1 MENIAII
8 LLNSDSVKMQFVHVN
23 KNKSFAPYKSISMPV
38 NLTKDFYGDYFFKPA
53 IIKDVVLVMKVYKQ
67 MIDAEEIK
75 TTLCYATCLLNDA
88 KNNNGV
94 LNEIQNVT
102 GFNFNVIT
110 PEDEVNYIYTAVIN
124 TFNKPKSL
132 IVNINSFNTTFIL
145 YNRRNILETKY
156 IPVGYETLYNK
167 FFKQGISSED
177 FCAQIKDFYKEEI
190 KNLDFANNL
199 PEEFE
204 VIGTGNMFNNLGL
217 LSRRAKKYP
226 VDLAHNYPVNKADF
240 QKVYGV
246 LKTQELGKFVKIKQV
261 SVEDSKY
268 LLTAFAMI
276 DTIWDYNNKDTFVVS
291 RTGFMEGVA
300 LSYAIPLT
308 VEKPISDTL
317 GYSLQTINEYY
328 DNACPVA
335 VHNYNLSMILFK
347 QLKVL
352 HKLGRTYVRVLRI
365 ASYLYNSGM
374 RVNYH
379 DKEKI
384 AFNIILNS
392 EIYGVSHAEIVMAS
406 FVAELC
412 EFDNFSLVEWV
423 RYKDLLTDEDLQ
435 AVRKLAVI
443 LKIADGLNITGF
455 GNVVD
460 VNCDILGDSVIMK
473 TIVNDDASLEIKY
486 AGLVASEFKKCFN
499 KNLEII

>member
-8 LLNSDSVKMQFVHVN
+8 LLNSDNVKMQFVHVN
-23 KNKSFAPYKSISMPV
+23 KNKSFAPYKTISMPV
-38 NLTKDFYGDYFFKPA
+38 NLTKDFYSDYFFKPA
-53 IIKDVVLVMKVYKQ
+53 VIKDVVSIMKVFKQ
-67 MIDAEEIK
+67 MIDMEEIK

-102 GFNFNVIT
+102 GLTFNVVT
-110 PEDEVNYIYTAVIN
+110 PEDEVNFIYTAVIN
-124 TFNKPKSL
+124 TFNKPKGL
-132 IVNINSFNTTFIL
+132 IVNVDSFNTTFIL

-167 FFKQGISSED
+167 FYTASTTTEKFCNDVKEYFKS
-177 FCAQIKDFYKEEI
+177 QIAELNFVNE
-190 KNLDFANNL
+190 L

-204 VIGTGNMFNNLGL
+204 IIGVGNMFNNLGVL
-217 LSRRAKKYP
+217 ARRAKKYP
-226 VDLAHNYPVNKADF
+226 IDLAHNFPVTKQDF
-240 QKVYGV
+240 EKVYGV
-246 LKTQELGKFVKIKQV
+246 LKGQDITKLTKIKQI

-268 LLTAFAMI
+268 LLTAFSMMGAFL
-276 DTIWDYNNKDTFVVS
+276 DLNNKDVVTIS

-300 LSYAIPLT
+300 FNYAIPLT

-328 DNACPVA
+328 DNSCQVA

-365 ASYLYNSGM
+365 ASYLYASGL

-384 AFNIILNS
+384 AFNVILNS
-392 EIYGVSHAEIVMAS
+392 EIYGVSHSEIVMAS

-412 EFDNFSLVEWV
+412 EFDNFNLSDWV
-423 RYKDLLTDEDLQ
+423 KYKDLVTEEDLQ
-435 AVRKLAVI
+435 AVKRLAVI
-443 LKIADGLNITGF
+443 LRIAEGLNITGF

-473 TIVNDDASLEIKY
+473 TIVNNDASLEIKY
-486 AGLVASEFKKCFN
+486 ASLVASEFKKCFN

>member
-8 LLNSDSVKMQFVHVN
+8 LLNSGNVKMQFVHIN
-23 KNKSFAPYKSISMPV
+23 KNKSFAPYKTVSMPV
-38 NLTKDFYGDYFFKPA
+38 NLTKDFYNDYLFKPA
-53 IIKDVVLVMKVYKQ
+53 VIKDVVSIMKVYKQ

-102 GFNFNVIT
+102 GFTFNVIT
-110 PEDEVNYIYTAVIN
+110 PEDEVNFIYSAVIN

-145 YNRRNILETKY
+145 YNRRNILETKF
-156 IPVGYETLYNK
+156 IPIGYETMYNK
-167 FFKQGISSED
+167 FYAQGITTDE
-177 FCAQIKDFYKEEI
+177 FCAKVREYFTNEIKDLE
-190 KNLDFANNL
+190 FANTL
-199 PEEFE
+199 PDEFE
-204 VIGTGNMFNNLGL
+204 IIGVGNMFNNLGIL
-217 LSRRAKKYP
+217 ARKATKYP
-226 VDLAHNYPVNKADF
+226 LDIAHNYPVRKEDF
-240 QKVYGV
+240 AKVYGV
-246 LKTQELGKFVKIKQV
+246 LKSQDITKATKIKQITI
-261 SVEDSKY
+261 EDSKY
-268 LLTAFAMI
+268 LMTAFTMMDAF
-276 DTIWDYNNKDTFVVS
+276 WALNNKDTIVIS
-291 RTGFMEGVA
+291 RTGYMEGVA
-300 LSYAIPLT
+300 LNYAIPLT
-308 VEKPISDTL
+308 IEKPISDTL

-328 DNACPVA
+328 DNSSPSA

-352 HKLGRTYVRVLRI
+352 HKLGRTYIRVLRI
-365 ASYLYNSGM
+365 ASYLYNSGL

-392 EIYGVSHAEIVMAS
+392 EIYGVSHSEIVMAS

-423 RYKDLLTDEDLQ
+423 KYKDLVTEDDLQ
-435 AVRKLAVI
+435 AVKKLAVI
-443 LKIADGLNITGF
+443 LRIAEGLNVTGF
-455 GNVVD
+455 ANVVD
-460 VNCDILGDSVIMK
+460 INCDILGDSVIMK
-473 TIVNDDASLEIKY
+473 TIVNADASLEIKY
-486 AGLVASEFKKCFN
+486 ASLVASEFKKCFN